1 MTSQS
6 DATDVVVLFY
16 FLPPVWILI
25 RKSLKTKAKMKKKE
39 EEENERERERETS
52 WLLCSTRDFN
62 QGGIDSRHPS
72 AVDVASVDGA
82 GAPPFA
88 SGRQNNKKTGKKK
101 KKKMMMK
108 RQRTRK
114 GQ

>member
-16 FLPPVWILI
+16 FPPPVWISI
-25 RKSLKTKAKMKKKE
+25 RKSLKTKAKMKKKKE
-39 EEENERERERETS
+39 KKKKTRERETS

-62 QGGIDSRHPS
+62 QRGIDSRHPS

-101 KKKMMMK
+101 KMMMK

>member
-39 EEENERERERETS
+39 EEENERERER
-52 WLLCSTRDFN
+52 
-62 QGGIDSRHPS
+62 
-72 AVDVASVDGA
+72 DVLVVV
-82 GAPPFA
+82 
-88 SGRQNNKKTGKKK
+88 
-101 KKKMMMK
+101 
-108 RQRTRK
+108 
-114 GQ
+114 